1 MPPGKNLPARKPE
14 GTRESRFSAAPARS
28 PYGLDLV
35 DHCADCT
42 LREKYLFCNLPDA
55 ALRHLERIKSTA
67 AYPKAALLFLE
78 GQNPRGIFI
87 LCSGKAKLSTSS
99 ADGKTIILRIAQP
112 GEVLGLSA
120 AISGKPYEVTVEIL
134 EAAQANFVSR
144 ENLLDFLRQH
154 GEVAVRVA
162 QELSNN
168 YHSAYQEIRSLGLS
182 SSASEKL
189 AKLLLE
195 WSSAGE
201 PGPGEVKRDKVQR
214 KEVHMKMTL
223 THEEIAQLIGTSR
236 ETVTRALS
244 EMRKAQLIQIRGAS
258 VIIPDRSAL
267 EELVKS

>member
-1 MPPGKNLPARKPE
+1 MPPRKNSPAGKQGTNGGAKLPP
-14 GTRESRFSAAPARS
+14 GRS
-28 PYGLDLV
+28 PYGLELV
-35 DHCADCT
+35 DHCSDCS
-42 LREKYLFCNLPDA
+42 LRDKYLFCDLPDA
-55 ALRHLERIKSTA
+55 ALRHLDRIKSTA
-67 AYPKAALLFLE
+67 AYPKGALLFLE
-78 GQNPRGIFI
+78 GQAPRGIFI
-87 LCSGKAKLSTSS
+87 LCSGRAKLSTSS
-99 ADGKTIILRIAQP
+99 VDGKTIILRIAQP

-144 ENLLDFLRQH
+144 ESLLEFLRQH

-182 SSASEKL
+182 SSAAEKL

-201 PGPGEVKRDKVQR
+201 PGPGEVR
-214 KEVHMKMTL
+214 MKMTL

-244 EMRKAQLIQIRGAS
+244 EMRKSQLIQVRGAS

-267 EELVKS
+267 EEMVKS

>member
-1 MPPGKNLPARKPE
+1 MSPPRNSSGGKPAMSPRT
-14 GTRESRFSAAPARS
+14 TRSCVPARS
-28 PYGLDLV
+28 AYGVELA
-35 DHCADCT
+35 DHCTDCT
-42 LREKYLFCNLPDA
+42 LREKYLFCNLPESV
-55 ALRHLERIKSTA
+55 LQHLERIKSTA
-67 AYPKAALLFLE
+67 AYPKGTLLFLE
-78 GQNPRGIFI
+78 GQAPRGIFI

-120 AISGKPYEVTVEIL
+120 AISGTPYEVTAEIL
-134 EAAQANFVSR
+134 EPAQANFVSR
-144 ENLLDFLRQH
+144 ENLMDFLRQH

-168 YHSAYQEIRSLGLS
+168 YHSAYEEIRSLGLS

-195 WSSAGE
+195 WSAE
-201 PGPGEVKRDKVQR
+201 AQPGPGETR
-214 KEVHMKMTL
+214 MKLTL

-236 ETVTRALS
+236 ETVTRTLS
-244 EMRKAQLIQIRGAS
+244 EMRRTELIRIHGAT

-267 EELVKS
+267 EELVRT